1 MGENYMDTSF
11 YPHHGPSKYSY
22 TSAFGASN
30 NREKTAAQAKANT
43 AYSGVAAQAGNS
55 FKILF
60 NLKLLINGARS
71 AEMAFLASTGIDL
84 SQGATAKKLFEN
96 FNLILGSKEVF
107 ERNIALIKQLSTD
120 KTTKI
125 EDPSKYFFSYLQK
138 AIAEYGVAENFNI
151 RKSTKKQLA
160 EFIDKIIGKALE
172 WTYSEFKEFKDENG
186 SVKML
191 EGNPKENM
199 EYFNAY
205 SEIVSVIQ
213 KLQNT
218 GIFYK
223 YAHLFK
229 IDKLL
234 KQSSDSDGNIVRKP
248 DITKSSFDHGGTVL
262 EFIESTVGS
271 ALKGINLTNS
281 SPGGKLHIVTE
292 HTGGKEY
299 NQQKSDVTFGYAE
312 GNVNFKPM
320 KNSFANR
327 NKKDSDRLQNIK
339 ALDDYLNTVTNAMKS
354 IVFVSDKNYKISAS
368 WKGAKA
374 QDAMTLANARAM
386 LSYFGVGGVDALI
399 DYLANCGPDMIQGT
413 SNSQVE
419 TALAAQIG
427 YYLFDHLEVTGSVTA
442 NTNVVNVMNLGGLYI
457 PLSVYLEGVYQSL
470 EANLNAPPSGMVS
483 VTISYGGTEPGLPW
497 TAGTWADFR
506 TGRETQTTIKY
517 HILKDI
523 NSFITG
529 LMG

>member
-107 ERNIALIKQLSTD
+107 ERNIALIKQLST
-120 KTTKI
+120 
-125 EDPSKYFFSYLQK
+125 
-138 AIAEYGVAENFNI
+138 V
-151 RKSTKKQLA
+151 
-160 EFIDKIIGKALE
+160 GKALE